1 VRRTKARAALRVAAL
16 GGAVLASRSAA
27 ARAAEIKVWTAR
39 ALATVL
45 AEVGPRF
52 EKTTGHRLA
61 VTADLSAPFV
71 KRARAGE
78 PFDVLITGAAPLDEL
93 TQDGLVVAGT
103 RATVARSGIGV
114 EVRAGAP
121 KPDIRSVAAFKRT
134 LLDAKSIGYLKD
146 VGSGIHVARVVENLG
161 LAEVVRSKV
170 TQPDRDV
177 VSEMVARGEV
187 ELGIVVITQILTTPG
202 VELVGP
208 LPPEI
213 QSYVVFAAGVGAR
226 STAPEAAKA
235 LIAFLTGPAATPVI
249 AAQGMEAGEGPAR

>member
-1 VRRTKARAALRVAAL
+1 MRARVRTALRMAAV
-16 GGAVLASRSAA
+16 GGAVLAARADA
-27 ARAAEIKVWTAR
+27 ARAAELKVWTAR

-45 AEVGPRF
+45 AELGPQF
-52 EKTTGHRLA
+52 EKTTGHHLV
-61 VTADLSAPFV
+61 VTADLSAPFL

-93 TQDGLVVAGT
+93 IQDGLVVAGT

-121 KPDIRSVAAFKRT
+121 KPDIRSLPAFKKA
-134 LLDAKSIGYLKD
+134 LLDAKSIAYLKD
-146 VGSGIHVARVVENLG
+146 VGSGIHVARVVESLG
-161 LAEVVRSKV
+161 LAEAVRSKL
-170 TQPDRDV
+170 TRPDGDV

-187 ELGIVVITQILTTPG
+187 EIGIVVITQILTTPG

-213 QSYVVFAAGVGAR
+213 QSYVVFTAGVGAHA
-226 STAPEAAKA
+226 TEPEAAKA
-235 LIAFLTGPAATPVI
+235 LVAFLTGPAASSVI
-249 AAQGMEAGEGPAR
+249 EAQGMEAGELPVR